1 MNATRLKA
9 YRGILI
15 VMALASAQAA
25 EGQCLTPGFPTT
37 ELRPL
42 TTHAPFSG
50 SVGLRYQPP
59 ECRGRPVFR
68 IAEGALIGAAS
79 GWLTYELAVGI
90 WVSGEGATPDAS
102 MRRLR
107 TTLVLGG
114 ATLGA
119 LRAVYIWRRCH
130 SQLGGRLTRA

>member
-1 MNATRLKA
+1 MLKEC
-9 YRGILI
+9 RGILI
-15 VMALASAQAA
+15 VMALGASAQAA
-25 EGQCLTPGFPTT
+25 EGQRLTPGFPTT
-37 ELRPL
+37 DLPPL
-42 TTHAPFSG
+42 TTNARLSG
-50 SVGLRYQPP
+50 SAAFRYQPP

-79 GWLTYELAVGI
+79 GWFTYELAVGI
-90 WVSGEGATPDAS
+90 WVSGEGGTPDAG

-130 SQLGGRLTRA
+130 SQFGGRLTSA

>member
-1 MNATRLKA
+1 MLKQCPSV
-9 YRGILI
+9 LI
-15 VMALASAQAA
+15 AMALASAQAA
-25 EGQCLTPGFPTT
+25 DAQRLTPGFPTSD
-37 ELRPL
+37 LRPL
-42 TTHAPFSG
+42 TINARFSG
-50 SVGLRYQPP
+50 SAALRYQPP

-90 WVSGEGATPDAS
+90 WVSGEGAMPDAS

-130 SQLGGRLTRA
+130 SQFGGRLTSA

>member
-1 MNATRLKA
+1 MLKQC
-9 YRGILI
+9 RGILI

-25 EGQCLTPGFPTT
+25 EGQRLTPGFPTT
-37 ELRPL
+37 DLRPL
-42 TTHAPFSG
+42 TPDARFSG
-50 SVGLRYQPP
+50 SPALRYQPP

-90 WVSGEGATPDAS
+90 WVSGEGAMPDAS

-119 LRAVYIWRRCH
+119 LRGVYIWRRCH
-130 SQLGGRLTRA
+130 SQFGGRLTSA